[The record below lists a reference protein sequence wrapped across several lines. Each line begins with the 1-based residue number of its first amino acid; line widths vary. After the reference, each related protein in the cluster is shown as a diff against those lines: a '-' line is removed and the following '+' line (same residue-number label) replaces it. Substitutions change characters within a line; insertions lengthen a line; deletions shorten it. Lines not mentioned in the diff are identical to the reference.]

1 MYSLTSFYFKK
12 KNSNPVLVFVLF
24 FVLLVV
30 LFYSQELFGLA
41 TKKKSNK
48 VVREEEFVDCSS
60 FCEGSH
66 LCFAVKEDLNKGFLK
81 EFQHIEPWIKVM
93 LCE

>member
-41 TKKKSNK
+41 TKKNQT

-66 LCFAVKEDLNKGFLK
+66 LCFAVKGDLNKDFSKNFSILNLG
-81 EFQHIEPWIKVM
+81 
-93 LCE
+93 

>member
-1 MYSLTSFYFKK
+1 MF
-12 KNSNPVLVFVLF
+12 LF
-24 FVLLVV
+24 CFISSIVLL
-30 LFYSQELFGLA
+30 QELFGLA

-66 LCFAVKEDLNKGFLK
+66 LCFAVKGDLNKGFLK

-93 LCE
+93 LYE

>member
-12 KNSNPVLVFVLF
+12 KNSNPVLVFF

-41 TKKKSNK
+41 TKKNQTKWLEKRNLLIVPLFVK
-48 VVREEEFVDCSS
+48 VHIYVLQSRE
-60 FCEGSH
+60 
-66 LCFAVKEDLNKGFLK
+66 
-81 EFQHIEPWIKVM
+81 I
-93 LCE
+93 